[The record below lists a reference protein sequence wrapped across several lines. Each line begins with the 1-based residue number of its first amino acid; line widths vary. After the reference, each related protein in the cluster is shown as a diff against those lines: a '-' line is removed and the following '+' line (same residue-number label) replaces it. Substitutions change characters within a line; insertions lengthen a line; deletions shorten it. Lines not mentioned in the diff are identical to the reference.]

1 MTPEFSLLQ
10 QLQESVNDKGLF
22 KAVFVTGIPGAG
34 KSYTTQQLTDGA
46 IQPKV
51 VNSDKMFEFLGK
63 QGKIDVADDMSWHD
77 VSDTVEHTTKAML
90 TNYVNGML
98 PLFVDSTNASPA
110 AILRRKGILESLGY
124 DCSLVWIN
132 VDLQVAVA
140 RAEKRERHV
149 PEPFIRAA
157 WEQAVM
163 SKKYIVG
170 KFDHVQQ
177 INNNDGAFDD
187 AAVRAAYNATSS
199 FFRGNLVNPIGIET
213 LQKLKQTNEK
223 YLAPTIASVQEI
235 NHLVSAWYKRS

>member
-1 MTPEFSLLQ
+1 MTTEFNLLR

-34 KSYTTQQLTDGA
+34 KSYTTKQLTDGA
-46 IQPKV
+46 IQPRV

-63 QGKIDVADDMSWHD
+63 QGKIDMTDDMSWHD
-77 VSDTVEHTTKAML
+77 ISDTVEHTTKAML
-90 TNYVNGML
+90 ANYINGML
-98 PLFVDSTNASPA
+98 PLFIDSTNASPA

-124 DCSLVWIN
+124 DCSLIWIN

-140 RAEKRERHV
+140 RAEKRERYV

-163 SKKYIVG
+163 SKKYIVS
-170 KFDHVQQ
+170 KFEHVQE

-187 AAVRAAYNATSS
+187 AAVHAAYNTTSG
-199 FFRGNLVNPIGIET
+199 FFRADVANPIGVET
-213 LQKLKQTNEK
+213 LKTLQQANEK